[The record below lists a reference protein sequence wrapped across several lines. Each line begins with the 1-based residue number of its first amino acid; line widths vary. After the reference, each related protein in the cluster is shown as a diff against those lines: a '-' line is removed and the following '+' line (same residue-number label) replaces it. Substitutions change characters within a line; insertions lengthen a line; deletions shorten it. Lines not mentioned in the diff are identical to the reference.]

1 MQYNFTKLLIVMI
14 DIVTNIFV
22 KLINVVPKLFKIVQN
37 SLCNNIV
44 FIFVSSICEY
54 CLIWSTIFL

>member
-1 MQYNFTKLLIVMI
+1 MI